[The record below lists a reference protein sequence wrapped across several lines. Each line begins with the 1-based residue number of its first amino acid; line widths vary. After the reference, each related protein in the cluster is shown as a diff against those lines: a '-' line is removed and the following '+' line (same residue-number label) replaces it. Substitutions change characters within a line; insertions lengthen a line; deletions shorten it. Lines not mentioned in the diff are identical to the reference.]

1 MRITHVNSCWI
12 ILGVSPGPFPA
23 FPAPFF
29 WEIPQIPPHYSGHWE
44 ASPQSCFS
52 QAAQKLARNEM
63 ELFQRAAAPPQY
75 NPNNDNH
82 CIALFIYIVIF
93 KKKMH
98 PQQIQKSKP
107 LRYCNLS
114 DHLWGFSFPGLFHGH
129 SLSWS
134 IAMLWSAFIVSCTNW
149 HPIGRSISQVSIHGS
164 HRSHGNPHPNASILS
179 SNRLIPSSSHTGT
192 RWWCRFG
199 IDVLGKRWPPSQAPR
214 KWEGRDSCTGCCWND
229 TRSRNG
235 TRWSRSRPTVGILQV
250 RSPRRLRWL
259 CFT

>member
-93 KKKMH
+93 KKKCTPNRFRNQNLCDIAISVTISEAFRFLGCSMA
-98 PQQIQKSKP
+98 IRFRGVLRCCDLP
-107 LRYCNLS
+107 L
-114 DHLWGFSFPGLFHGH
+114 LW
-129 SLSWS
+129 
-134 IAMLWSAFIVSCTNW
+134 AA
-149 HPIGRSISQVSIHGS
+149 PIGIQLGDPYPRFPFMGAIGAMGIPIPMRPSCLPIGS
-164 HRSHGNPHPNASILS
+164 FQAAPTPAPGGGAAS
-179 SNRLIPSSSHTGT
+179 
-192 RWWCRFG
+192 
-199 IDVLGKRWPPSQAPR
+199 A
-214 KWEGRDSCTGCCWND
+214 
-229 TRSRNG
+229 
-235 TRWSRSRPTVGILQV
+235 
-250 RSPRRLRWL
+250 
-259 CFT
+259 

>member
-1 MRITHVNSCWI
+1 MLNNFGGLPRSFSCLSCSIFLRNSSNPSSLFGSLRGFSSELLLHRNWQEMRWNSFNAQRHHPNTTQTMI
-12 ILGVSPGPFPA
+12 IIVLLCSS
-23 FPAPFF
+23 
-29 WEIPQIPPHYSGHWE
+29 ILS
-44 ASPQSCFS
+44 FS
-52 QAAQKLARNEM
+52 
-63 ELFQRAAAPPQY
+63 
-75 NPNNDNH
+75 
-82 CIALFIYIVIF
+82 
-93 KKKMH
+93 KKTA

-107 LRYCNLS
+107 LRYCKLS